1 MAEIKDVYSL
11 EFNSGSFQSEVNSAI
26 SKVEELN
33 NAMESGADVSEQL
46 AEAQNEL
53 VSVLTKETK
62 GIENLNAKRNVLV
75 NTQKTLNKETQTGT
89 VVSKQLAA
97 TNTQLAAET
106 AKATATQRG
115 FVGSLVQG
123 ARTINSV
130 KRTVG
135 ALTGAF
141 RLLSAAV
148 PFGLILSF
156 APQVISF
163 FTGLFKG
170 TDKAAEAMEKLK
182 DKTLGYGERLVIVQ
196 GELKRLEDV
205 EAKRG
210 YLTEKEKE
218 KRAELVKEYE
228 KASDEIVKIEENR
241 IERLSELENRLAQ
254 LKIKLLGDS
263 VAAANEQYKLDEKNA
278 AKAAD
283 NRIKEIR
290 KESKQLF
297 VLLKSA
303 QAIYEATSSSAANIR
318 AKQIQSQL
326 NALFQEEILVIK
338 EQNDAILVAEQDKQ
352 KKINDLVEK
361 SNKAKAAADKVF
373 TDEELSETKRRLDE
387 ITKETELF
395 IEEQNRIYKAY
406 LAEQKRLA
414 EAYKNEVSLKNYEDE
429 LKALADNLKTAS
441 DYRQNNR
448 ETELQLNL
456 LALEKERN
464 ANLFSARNELADNE
478 LFNKEAENINKEF
491 DKRRAELEKETNAK
505 ILADRILFLEQ
516 LRDKTAQAD
525 PLAASELNKQ
535 IAQLKTQLEEAQ
547 KPINDTADAV
557 KKVNKQLKET
567 IYAAAEFTQI
577 ASDAVFSVLNSQV
590 QAYIGQLDRAVDKS
604 QNALNEIRQN
614 SEQFNARQLELE
626 KERLDK
632 LQAEREKAVERE
644 KTIAQVQIAINTALT
659 IAKAATEGVGIGS
672 AFTIAAALASLIAG
686 FASARAVAGNA
697 FFHGVEYLER
707 GNNPKG
713 RDTIPARLHEGERVI
728 TAADNSKYWDAL
740 SAVHNHKIPAD
751 VLNGFVN
758 GYQSNGLKGAFDMFS
773 DRVNLSKELGSKG
786 IFVNVATDNREL
798 KNELEQIK
806 QVLSELPKYMPK
818 TTVTANA
825 NGIFK
830 IVEQRIKRA
839 NFSSDRAK

>member
-75 NTQKTLNKETQTGT
+75 NTQKTLNKETQTGA

-170 TDKAAEAMEKLK
+170 TDKTAENMQKLSDSTVSLNEKLK
-182 DKTLGYGERLVIVQ
+182 ISKDELDKLNGI
-196 GELKRLEDV
+196 

-210 YLTEKEKE
+210 KLTDEEKKRRKE
-218 KRAELVKEYE
+218 LTKVYE
-228 KASDEIVKIEENR
+228 DTANEMVKIENDRAERFRQIEFSLAEARIKILGDTTSGVVASAELETKKLYNEISRRVEEEKKLIDEIYKER
-241 IERLSELENRLAQ
+241 IEA
-254 LKIKLLGDS
+254 
-263 VAAANEQYKLDEKNA
+263 EK
-278 AKAAD
+278 
-283 NRIKEIR
+283 EY
-290 KESKQLF
+290 S
-297 VLLKSA
+297 
-303 QAIYEATSSSAANIR
+303 ATSSSQANIR
-318 AKQIQSQL
+318 LRRLVEQEARAFKSIDLLIEEQSLRKQSIE
-326 NALFQEEILVIK
+326 QE
-338 EQNDAILVAEQDKQ
+338 KQ
-352 KKINDLVEK
+352 KKINDIIEK
-361 SNKAKAAADKVF
+361 ANKAKAAADKVF

-395 IEEQNRIYKAY
+395 IEEQNRIYEAY

-414 EAYKNEVSLKNYEDE
+414 ESYKNEVSLKNYQDE

-478 LFNKEAENINKEF
+478 LFNKEAEKINKEF
-491 DKRRAELEKETNAK
+491 DKRRVELEKAANAE
-505 ILADRILFLEQ
+505 ILAERISFLEK
-516 LRDKTAQAD
+516 LRDETAQAD

-535 IAQLKTQLEEAQ
+535 IAQLKTQLEELGRLTGEAISPE
-547 KPINDTADAV
+547 KLN
-557 KKVNKQLKET
+557 NKYKELIGQT
-567 IYAAAEFTQI
+567 LSFAEQAA
-577 ASDAVFSVLNSQV
+577 SSVFQTLTSQT
-590 QAYIGQLDRAVDKS
+590 QAYISQLDRAVDKS
-604 QNALNEIRQN
+604 QDALNEIRQN

-626 KERLDK
+626 KERLEK

-659 IAKAATEGVGIGS
+659 IAKAAAEGGGIGS

-686 FASARAVAGNA
+686 FAQARAAAGNA
-697 FFHGVEYLER
+697 FYHGVEYLER

-728 TAADNSKYWDAL
+728 TASDNDKYWDAL

-751 VLNGFVN
+751 ILNGFVN
-758 GYQSNGLKGAFDMFS
+758 GYHNGGLKGAFDMFS
-773 DRVNLSKELGSKG
+773 DRINLGKELGANG
-786 IFVNVATDNREL
+786 IFVNVANNN
-798 KNELEQIK
+798 NELRNELQEIK

-830 IVEQRIKRA
+830 IIEQRMKRA
-839 NFSSDRAK
+839 NFSGDRAK